1 MEWKRV
7 ERNGDEKILC
17 CSNVITHARL
27 PDDQHLTPCSS
38 LARPPCLHAALPLK
52 SLPSLRQSFRALSL
66 EAWSP
71 VAGTETKTACQH
83 QSLAPSLT
91 PASAHCIDTGQPA
104 YPTFLALCRSA
115 CQCVNTILELLNNT
129 VPVSSS
135 CTRFPLL
142 FFLAVGGGT
151 NGGSSSAKRQL
162 PCIGGQAESRQLVT
176 QTEATQLG
184 TVA

>member
-1 MEWKRV
+1 M
-7 ERNGDEKILC
+7 
-17 CSNVITHARL
+17 
-27 PDDQHLTPCSS
+27 
-38 LARPPCLHAALPLK
+38 
-52 SLPSLRQSFRALSL
+52 SLRQSFRALSL

-71 VAGTETKTACQH
+71 VAGTETKTACEH
-83 QSLAPSLT
+83 QSLAPLLT

-115 CQCVNTILELLNNT
+115 CQCVNTILELLKNT

-162 PCIGGQAESRQLVT
+162 PCIGGVT
-176 QTEATQLG
+176 VALINFSPPMVRSVPTQRGVHGKVRDQRPAVNDVG
-184 TVA
+184 TVARQIDFWYSGQNADLGSE